1 MSAISSTYNGHKP
14 AVNDHTGIDYLY
26 RDTENNAATGEPR
39 RDPFHH
45 RANYHDYGKK
55 DEDREEEKS
64 LTYCENWECSIRKNR
79 AREHSRKINCLT
91 MD

>member
-14 AVNDHTGIDYLY
+14 AVNDHTVIDYLN

-64 LTYCENWECSIRKNR
+64 LTAVT
-79 AREHSRKINCLT
+79 ARIGSAPFARIGLGST
-91 MD
+91 PARSTA